1 MLAFVSRDNDDGVST
16 FSPTRVCSS
25 MLPLGTVASKD
36 EASEDAAPTSER
48 DGATLLAGESAGESL
63 RGTQLD
69 AGLRTVPPEL
79 EVLLGPLEGRL
90 CMCDAVKDAIT
101 SVFETLHGTK
111 LSFGVAKFDAK
122 P

>member
-1 MLAFVSRDNDDGVST
+1 MTSRDCDT
-16 FSPTRVCSS
+16 
-25 MLPLGTVASKD
+25 ASQKL
-36 EASEDAAPTSER
+36 TSER

-69 AGLRTVPPEL
+69 AGLRTVLPGL

-90 CMCDAVKDAIT
+90 CMPDAVKDAIT

-111 LSFGVAKFDAK
+111 LSFGVAKFDAN